1 MNELVPISTIENR
14 IYTIRGV
21 QVMIDR
27 DIAELY
33 GVETRRINEQVKR
46 NQERFPESFCFQLNE
61 IEFESLM
68 SQNAISNMNSNRGGV
83 RKLPYAFTE
92 QGVAMLSS
100 VLKSKQAVAVS
111 VRIIEAFVAMRRFL
125 LTNAQVFQRL
135 DSIER
140 HQLDSDKRID
150 ELFNLMDKYG
160 VNDEQGIFFQGQIF
174 DAYALFQNIIQKAE
188 KEILLIDNYVDT
200 SVLKRFSVKK
210 DNVAVTIYTKK
221 NSRMANPIT
230 EIDLQK
236 FNTQY
241 PTVTLK
247 YTSTMHDRYM
257 IIDKKELYHIGA
269 SLKDLGKACF
279 SFTKMNDA
287 KSLIQLIISNL

>member
-1 MNELVPISTIENR
+1 MNEIVPISAIENR

-33 GVETRRINEQVKR
+33 NVETRRINEQVKR
-46 NQERFPESFCFQLNE
+46 NKERFPESFCFQLNE
-61 IEFESLM
+61 FEFESLM
-68 SQNAISNMNSNRGGV
+68 SQNAISNTTSKRGGV

-92 QGVAMLSS
+92 QGVAMLSA
-100 VLKSKQAVAVS
+100 VLKSDRAVAVS
-111 VRIIEAFVAMRRFL
+111 VRIMEAFVAMRRFL

-150 ELFNLMDKYG
+150 ELFTLMDKYG
-160 VNDEQGIFFQGQIF
+160 VEDTQGVFLQGQIY
-174 DAYALFQNIIQKAE
+174 DAYALFQSLIQKAE
-188 KEILLIDNYVDT
+188 KEIVLIDNYVDT

-210 DNVAVTIYTKK
+210 ENVVVTIYTKR
-221 NSRMANPIT
+221 NSRLPNPIT
-230 EIDLQK
+230 ELDLQK
-236 FNTQY
+236 INTQY

-247 YTSTMHDRYM
+247 YTSKMHDRYL
-257 IIDKKELYHIGA
+257 ILDKKELYHIGA

-279 SFTKMNDA
+279 AFTKMNDA
-287 KSLIQLIISNL
+287 ESLIPLILNNL

>member
-46 NQERFPESFCFQLNE
+46 NQERFPESFCFQLTE
-61 IEFESLM
+61 SEFENWK
-68 SQNAISNMNSNRGGV
+68 SQFATSNSDKMGL
-83 RKLPYAFTE
+83 RKIPYAFTE

-100 VLKSKQAVAVS
+100 VLKTKQAVAVS

-236 FNTQY
+236 FNAQY

-287 KSLIQLIISNL
+287 KSLIQLIMNNL

>member
-1 MNELVPISTIENR
+1 
-14 IYTIRGV
+14 
-21 QVMIDR
+21 MIDR

-46 NQERFPESFCFQLNE
+46 NQERFPESFCFQLTE
-61 IEFESLM
+61 SEFENWK
-68 SQNAISNMNSNRGGV
+68 SQFATSNSDKMGL
-83 RKLPYAFTE
+83 RKIPYAFTE

-100 VLKSKQAVAVS
+100 VLKTKQAVAVS

-241 PTVTLK
+241 PSVTLK

-287 KSLIQLIISNL
+287 KSLIQLIMNNL